1 MKKTSLFNVLSLVL
15 LTLTSYSA
23 IASPTLAAWFGVII
37 AGITVFLNNAYTM
50 SGKWIAE
57 GWSYAQWIVVLAN
70 IILNAAALVNS
81 SALVPVEVVNFVTIG
96 ATIAIQFFGKN
107 YITEVSD
114 GDWRK
119 G

>member
-1 MKKTSLFNVLSLVL
+1 
-15 LTLTSYSA
+15 
-23 IASPTLAAWFGVII
+23 
-37 AGITVFLNNAYTM
+37 
-50 SGKWIAE
+50 
-57 GWSYAQWIVVLAN
+57 VLAN